1 MGKGPEWGDDDTIQ
15 LCKAWIYTF
24 QDPIRGAGQKKATF
38 YMRMYQLWLQIKS
51 KESDDRSELA
61 VAGRL
66 KKLQPAVTKFEGIYS
81 KLKSRERSGW
91 NEEKYI
97 TSAVGIYA
105 ERHKQQFEILAA
117 WKELRDKPKWTAQLT
132 TTAGS
137 KRRGTD
143 ASVVCRPQ
151 GQKAAKRSKGVLAD
165 DIQQRFVAA
174 SEKKELLME
183 QQLPTS
189 SILV

>member
-38 YMRMYQLWLQIKS
+38 YMRM
-51 KESDDRSELA
+51 
-61 VAGRL
+61 L